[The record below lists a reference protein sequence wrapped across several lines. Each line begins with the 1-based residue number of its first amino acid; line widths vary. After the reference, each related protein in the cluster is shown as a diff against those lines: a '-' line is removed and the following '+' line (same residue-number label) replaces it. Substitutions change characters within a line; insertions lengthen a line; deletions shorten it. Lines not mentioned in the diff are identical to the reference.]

1 MWIVFALAAAVAFA
15 ARGVLFLSTAAK
27 PYDRHTIML
36 GIFLSGALLCVAA
49 SIGASWAGVWGIG
62 IAMGVSTIAANVCLF
77 QGFAVG
83 NPTVIALLSAMPPA
97 LVVLLAYVT
106 WGEALTFGQIIAFLC
121 ILCGV
126 LIVRS
131 ARRIRWTDMQG
142 AHWGVLA
149 LICFAVTDM
158 LGKTSTK
165 LGAQTLP
172 TLTVAFLTGVA
183 FFAVRTALRP
193 DPQRAPY
200 ALTRPFGRALRVGM
214 VIGITNAVGMVCI
227 VSAFALGITG
237 LVSAIVATN
246 ALLIVLYTRIRG
258 IEPWRLNESIGMV
271 CTLIGIVLL
280 PILS

>member
-1 MWIVFALAAAVAFA
+1 MWIVLAFAAAAAFA
-15 ARGVLFLSTAAK
+15 ARGILFLSTAAQ
-27 PYDRHTIML
+27 PYNRHALML
-36 GIFLSGALLCVAA
+36 GIFLSGALLCAGT
-49 SIGASWAGVWGIG
+49 SIVVGASWAGVWAIG
-62 IAMGVSTIAANVCLF
+62 IAMGISTIAANVCLF

-106 WGEALTFGQIIAFLC
+106 WGEALTIGQIIAFVC

-131 ARRIRWTDMQG
+131 ARRIRWTELQG
-142 AHWGVLA
+142 AQWGVLA
-149 LICFAVTDM
+149 LICFALTDM
-158 LGKTSTK
+158 LGKMSTK
-165 LGAQTLP
+165 LEAQTLP
-172 TLTVAFLTGVA
+172 TLTVAFLTGVV
-183 FFAVRTALRP
+183 FFAMRTALRR
-193 DPQRAPY
+193 DAQRA
-200 ALTRPFGRALRVGM
+200 LGRAVRVGM

-258 IEPWRLNESIGMV
+258 IERWHRNESIGMV

>member
-1 MWIVFALAAAVAFA
+1 
-15 ARGVLFLSTAAK
+15 FLSTAAQ
-27 PYDRHTIML
+27 PYNRHALML
-36 GIFLSGALLCVAA
+36 GIFLSGALLCAGT
-49 SIGASWAGVWGIG
+49 SIVVGASWAGVWAIG
-62 IAMGVSTIAANVCLF
+62 IAMGISTIAANVCLF

-106 WGEALTFGQIIAFLC
+106 WGEALTIGQIIAFVC

-131 ARRIRWTDMQG
+131 ARRIRWTELQG
-142 AHWGVLA
+142 AQWGVLA
-149 LICFAVTDM
+149 LICFALTDM
-158 LGKTSTK
+158 LGKMSTK
-165 LGAQTLP
+165 LEAQTLP
-172 TLTVAFLTGVA
+172 TLTVAFLTGVV
-183 FFAVRTALRP
+183 FFAMRTALRR
-193 DPQRAPY
+193 DAQRA
-200 ALTRPFGRALRVGM
+200 LGRAVRVGM

-258 IEPWRLNESIGMV
+258 IERWHRNESIGMV